1 MLSDRRPDGELR
13 ARGELRDWV
22 RARGYRDH
30 AADSL
35 DLARNASNP
44 DVKSRYVTIARH
56 YLMLA
61 EAEERSAV
69 RKSMERRSRAALNN
83 A

>member
-1 MLSDRRPDGELR
+1 LSDRLPHGELR
-13 ARGELRDWV
+13 ARGELRDWA
-22 RARGYRDH
+22 RARGYRDC

-44 DVKSRYVTIARH
+44 DVKSRYITIARH

-61 EAEERSAV
+61 EAEERSADQ
-69 RKSMERRSRAALNN
+69 KSVERRSRAALSN
-83 A
+83 AR